1 MKNKNY
7 FFLTVIAKRGFSLTT
22 QKSDFTS
29 ILNLMAAKCAQSNET
44 MKSVRDMPEIKF
56 VKPRFLLLNFDF
68 NELFD
73 D

>member
-1 MKNKNY
+1 
-7 FFLTVIAKRGFSLTT
+7 
-22 QKSDFTS
+22 
-29 ILNLMAAKCAQSNET
+29 MAAKCAQSNET